1 MEGRWFVEKKD
12 ISIVRLVD
20 TKDSPVVSVVIVN
33 FNGGPLLDEVVRS
46 VLSSTLPVEMF
57 VVDNGSIDGSLSS
70 LRHLAITNRRFQIIE
85 NHANLGFARAV
96 NVALQRTQGEYVLL
110 LNPDAV
116 IKPDTLA
123 RMIETLAAYP
133 DAGMA
138 GCLLLNP
145 GGTEQ
150 AGCRRS
156 IPTPWRTLVRVLHL
170 DKLFPDH
177 PRFCNFVLTR
187 QPLPE
192 APVFTEAISGA
203 FMLVR
208 RKALEA
214 VGYLDEKYFLHC
226 EDLDWCMRF
235 RRVGWKILFVPDV
248 EVVHHQGTCSKKK
261 PVFVLW
267 HKHKGMIRFYRKFF
281 RHQYPWPL
289 MLLIV
294 AGVWSRFIFLAAMA
308 LFQRPGSNEPANEK
322 RNQIA
327 MRLAA
332 QEKRIMPPSVEPD
345 TDSAEVD
352 PMLVIASTEAEH
364 PYDRSS

>member
-1 MEGRWFVEKKD
+1 MGGGGIIERRTYANSGPLGTN
-12 ISIVRLVD
+12 SH
-20 TKDSPVVSVVIVN
+20 PVVSVVIVN
-33 FNGGPLLDEVVRS
+33 FNGGPLLSKAVRS
-46 VLSSTLPVEMF
+46 ALSSTIPVE
-57 VVDNGSIDGSLSS
+57 VYVSDNGSTDGSL
-70 LRHLAITNRRFQIIE
+70 LPFRRVAGIDKRLQIIE
-85 NHANLGFARAV
+85 NRTNLGFARAA
-96 NVALQRTQGEYVLL
+96 NVALERAQGEYVLL

-116 IKPDTLA
+116 IQPDTLA

-138 GCLLLNP
+138 GCLLRNP
-145 GGTEQ
+145 DGTEQ

-156 IPTPWRTLVRVLHL
+156 VPTPWRTLVRVFHL
-170 DKLFPDH
+170 DRLFPNH
-177 PRFCNFVLTR
+177 PRFRNFVLTQ

-192 APVFTEAISGA
+192 ASVFLEAISGA

-208 RKALEA
+208 RKALEH

-235 RRVGWKILFVPDV
+235 RRAGWKILFVPSV
-248 EVVHHQGTCSKKK
+248 EVVHYQGTCSKTR
-261 PVFVLW
+261 PVFVSW
-267 HKHKGMIRFYRKFF
+267 HKHQGMIRFYRKFF
-281 RHQYPWPL
+281 QHQYPWPL
-289 MLLIV
+289 MPLVVAAVWTRFLLL
-294 AGVWSRFIFLAAMA
+294 AGMA
-308 LFQRPGSNEPANEK
+308 LFQRPGSSEPANEK

-327 MRLAA
+327 VRLAA

-364 PYDRSS
+364 PYSRSS